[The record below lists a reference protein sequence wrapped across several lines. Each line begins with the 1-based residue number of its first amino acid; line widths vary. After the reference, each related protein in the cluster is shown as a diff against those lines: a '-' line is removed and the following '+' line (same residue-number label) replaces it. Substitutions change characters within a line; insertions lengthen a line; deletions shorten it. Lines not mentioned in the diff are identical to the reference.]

1 MSSQDEEQSQIEA
14 KNDRK
19 IKTGTDLH
27 KVNDKNRSTGLW
39 THHVLKLK
47 HVWYTHTCI
56 CYISLYTGK
65 CISWVCVL
73 GWLTVTQEVWPT
85 WSFLELVMP
94 DHMVKVTTIVLS
106 DTHITSCKMLP
117 MLFKTFVCWFACQW
131 SVGIA
136 NSFGFISWNIA
147 YTSSNIFLNSII
159 LVVISDCLW
168 KAGNGPKSC
177 TGCQA
182 GTANSCNFRVE
193 LRTHVVLCVL
203 LLFGYG
209 IARAFPWF

>member
-1 MSSQDEEQSQIEA
+1 MCSQDEEQSQIEA

-27 KVNDKNRSTGLW
+27 KVNDENRSTGLW

-106 DTHITSCKMLP
+106 DTHITYYLMQDASYPCCLKL
-117 MLFKTFVCWFACQW
+117 LYAGLHASDAHFYTF

-147 YTSSNIFLNSII
+147 YTSSNIFLSSIMV
-159 LVVISDCLW
+159 VVISDCLW
-168 KAGNGPKSC
+168 KAGCWKWPQVMYRLSSRN
-177 TGCQA
+177 
-182 GTANSCNFRVE
+182 RE
-193 LRTHVVLCVL
+193 
-203 LLFGYG
+203 
-209 IARAFPWF
+209 

>member
-1 MSSQDEEQSQIEA
+1 MHLLHFTLH
-14 KNDRK
+14 RK
-19 IKTGTDLH
+19 VYFLGVRTWLTHSDT
-27 KVNDKNRSTGLW
+27 RSMTNMEFSGAGHARSHGES
-39 THHVLKLK
+39 HHYSVVWYSHHLLPHARCCLKLLYAGL
-47 HVWYTHTCI
+47 HASDAHFYT
-56 CYISLYTGK
+56 
-65 CISWVCVL
+65 
-73 GWLTVTQEVWPT
+73 
-85 WSFLELVMP
+85 F
-94 DHMVKVTTIVLS
+94 
-106 DTHITSCKMLP
+106 
-117 MLFKTFVCWFACQW
+117 

-209 IARAFPWF
+209 IARAFPCF